1 MIQIIDKDWR
11 RRAAAERLLRQAGF
25 MTQSFRSPE
34 EFLKAVL
41 PVPTSVAKPQQ
52 LKARL
57 DRLTRRETQV
67 FERIVLGWPN
77 KKVAQALG
85 TGVQTIKFHRAHLM
99 AKMRATCFAD
109 LVRMA
114 DQLGMYGRG
123 SLTNVKKIV

>member
-1 MIQIIDKDWR
+1 
-11 RRAAAERLLRQAGF
+11 